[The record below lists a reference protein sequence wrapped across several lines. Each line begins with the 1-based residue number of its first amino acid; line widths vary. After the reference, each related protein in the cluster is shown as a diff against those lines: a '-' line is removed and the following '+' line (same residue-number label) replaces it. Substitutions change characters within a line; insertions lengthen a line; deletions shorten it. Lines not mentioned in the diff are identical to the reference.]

1 MTLLHLDKAVSRVGM
16 LLVMKASVLHRP
28 SVSSMFFCSLYTC
41 LPLLVQVGRG
51 VAGGG
56 VDGDS
61 SETPASFTS

>member
-1 MTLLHLDKAVSRVGM
+1 M
-16 LLVMKASVLHRP
+16 LLIKKASVLYRP

-61 SETPASFTS
+61 SETPVSFTS